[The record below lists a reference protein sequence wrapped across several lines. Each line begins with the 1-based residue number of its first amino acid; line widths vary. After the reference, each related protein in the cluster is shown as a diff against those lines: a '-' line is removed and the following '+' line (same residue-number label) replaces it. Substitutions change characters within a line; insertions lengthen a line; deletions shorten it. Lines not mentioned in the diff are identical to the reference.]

1 MLAAGCSVPM
11 GGPVAWLVNG
21 VALYG
26 WSDTLSYS
34 NQGVWQN
41 LAMSFEQYDMDP
53 CSGHAA
59 NGQYHREY
67 RL

>member
-1 MLAAGCSVPM
+1 M

-26 WSDTLSYS
+26 WSDTLSFN

-41 LAMSFEQYDMDP
+41 LAMSFEVYDLDP
-53 CSGHAA
+53 CYGHAA
-59 NGQYHREY
+59 GTQYHRE
-67 RL
+67 LELNQSNIINLP